1 MGILIDFKE
10 AKAKLTDSQTPI
22 SISDELDDAV
32 EAFAF
37 AQLPKRHRIAL
48 VLAGIY
54 GGDAESQLEN
64 ADQIGHYMEGDF
76 TVPYKVPTPRSEE
89 PTMADILS

>member
-10 AKAKLTDSQTPI
+10 AKAKLTDSQTST
-22 SISDELDDAV
+22 SINPDLDAAL
-32 EAFAF
+32 ESFAF
-37 AQLPKRHRIAL
+37 AQQSKRHRIAL

-54 GGDAESQLEN
+54 GGEAEDHLLN
-64 ADQIGHYMEGDF
+64 ADQIDYYMQGDF
-76 TVPYKVPTPRSEE
+76 SIPYKAPEE